1 MVTNKK
7 GLEEEWILLRTV
19 NIIERLN
26 KESKR
31 RTKPMKI
38 VAGENSCYR
47 LLAFILLK
55 MELAWRTTPV
65 GKVNAN
71 LPFFKLNRQKRIYTK
86 FLAVPNPLLLAL
98 KQP

>member
-47 LLAFILLK
+47 LLALIS
-55 MELAWRTTPV
+55 
-65 GKVNAN
+65 
-71 LPFFKLNRQKRIYTK
+71 LNYGIRVENRSSRK
-86 FLAVPNPLLLAL
+86 AEC
-98 KQP
+98 